1 MVQRQLDE
9 DFAIPDSLPPDTTPP
24 STHEDDIEPSIVP
37 KLSPVPSPVGTDYVD
52 EHIDVPGSPQLPHDS
67 PDPLDIITP
76 AEDDSEREPSPTHE
90 RPEVVQAPS
99 PSQPFEGSD
108 GAVSAEPKHSSIAE
122 PPEIAEVHE
131 DQRVELSKIVEQ
143 SEAVVELE
151 SDERVA
157 VSNSSSVEGE
167 TSTEGRSDMAGKDD
181 VSMRHMFESPAVH
194 AEGSPLSLGDTTTSV
209 TNTLQTDRQKTEPEG
224 RFGTLSLSVV
234 ESHLVEETGTLEV
247 REEIQLDENRPEE
260 TQVEQDDEME
270 VEQQNDHE
278 AASPVAEQ
286 SRRDRKSFKTMPVP
300 HAEYPL
306 RQAEDL
312 RGCKY
317 ILRFSP

>member
-9 DFAIPDSLPPDTTPP
+9 DFAIPGSLPPDTTPP
-24 STHEDDIEPSIVP
+24 STEGDIEPSTAP
-37 KLSPVPSPVGTDYVD
+37 KLSPVPSHVGTDYVD
-52 EHIDVPGSPQLPHDS
+52 EHIDVPRSPQLPHDS

-108 GAVSAEPKHSSIAE
+108 GAVSAEPKHPSIAE

-131 DQRVELSKIVEQ
+131 DQYVELSKIVEQ
-143 SEAVVELE
+143 SEAEVELE
-151 SDERVA
+151 SDEHVA
-157 VSNSSSVEGE
+157 VSNSNPVEGE

-181 VSMRHMFESPAVH
+181 VSMRHVFESPAVH
-194 AEGSPLSLGDTTTSV
+194 AVGSPLSLGDTTTSV

-224 RFGTLSLSVV
+224 RFGTLSLNAT
-234 ESHLVEETGTLEV
+234 ESHLVEGTGTLEV
-247 REEIQLDENRPEE
+247 REEIQLDENRLEE

-278 AASPVAEQ
+278 AVSPVAEQ
-286 SRRDRKSFKTMPVP
+286 SRRDRKSLKTENY
-300 HAEYPL
+300 ASTS
-306 RQAEDL
+306 
-312 RGCKY
+312 C
-317 ILRFSP
+317 